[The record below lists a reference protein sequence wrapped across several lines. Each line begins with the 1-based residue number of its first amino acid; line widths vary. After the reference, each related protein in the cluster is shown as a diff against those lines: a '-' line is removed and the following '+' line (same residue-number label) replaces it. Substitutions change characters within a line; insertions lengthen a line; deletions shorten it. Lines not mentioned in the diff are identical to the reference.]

1 MEELL
6 KRHTVLEKILND
18 EEITIEDE
26 EILID
31 IYELI
36 NYLVVKECLKIKNKE
51 LEN

>member
-1 MEELL
+1 MNELL

-26 EILID
+26 RILI
-31 IYELI
+31 EMLEWI
-36 NYLVVKECLKIKNKE
+36 NYLIVKECLKMKNRE